1 MKLYKIRYLYK
12 SKKNKILY
20 IKILANLKYI
30 NKEIN

>member
-20 IKILANLKYI
+20 IKNLSSFEYK
-30 NKEIN
+30 